1 MKRAEYLAVVA
12 ATLVAIATALGVSLS
27 GGGDPG
33 TQWNLANGALDGD
46 CANSGANPDGSV
58 QFILTCPQSSR
69 SPDGRWALVQTPA
82 TGGEQEIYDV
92 RIEDASGRVIGSI
105 PALNDH
111 MPFVLRWS
119 PRRDWFLINHWLGSG
134 LEQPRV
140 FQVTPSGVIEHRRH
154 LDAGLAQAHRISPC
168 LPVDKMKASG
178 SGVRWSRDG
187 RQLAWVYATRPD
199 MCVFYGD
206 MTGSIPPDKQ
216 WKPFLMISDVE
227 SGAIVDGSVRLLPD
241 DGKWDF
247 PTDGPYTNF

>member
-1 MKRAEYLAVVA
+1 MTGRWIAVVS
-12 ATLVAIATALGVSLS
+12 ATLIAIAVALGVSFV
-27 GGGDPG
+27 GGE
-33 TQWNLANGALDGD
+33 QKWHVVRGALDAD
-46 CANSGANPDGSV
+46 CGNSGANPEGSI
-58 QFILTCPQSSR
+58 QFMPMCPRSAT
-69 SPDGRWALVQTPA
+69 SPDGRWKIIQTRA

-92 RIEDASGRVIGSI
+92 RIENASGRLIGSI

-140 FQVTPSGVIEHRRH
+140 FQVTPSRVVEHRRH

-168 LPVDKMKASG
+168 LPIDKMEASG

-216 WKPFLMISDVE
+216 WKPFMMISDVE
-227 SGAIVDGSVRLLPD
+227 SGAIIDGSVRLLPD
-241 DGKWDF
+241 DGEWNF
-247 PTDGPYTNF
+247 PTDGPYANF